1 MSAYGYERPTS
12 PRIAEW
18 GARGRFFER
27 AYSEGTNTGQTFA
40 SMQRSATRAALYDDA
55 RPTMFRILRDAGYVT
70 AQVNARRDDTWLD
83 GGMWADYRR
92 VILDGVD
99 AKTHQKG
106 KPLWDADKVTDE
118 AIEYLSSIPADARHA
133 TWVHYLDPHA
143 PRKKMAPFDFGDSD
157 SDKYDTEVAFA
168 DREVG
173 RLLDWMRDTGRL
185 ENTIVVL
192 MADHGESFGEHGM
205 VQHGNRPYDE
215 QSHVPLVVWAPGIAP
230 SRVATPVS
238 TLDIAPTVLA
248 YLGQSPIPGAEGVD
262 LLGDVPAR
270 PIVVETPRNGVDVTF
285 FAYAVNDGSWR
296 LIYDVYGNTTELYDL
311 ASDPLELHNLADR
324 EPERCAALR
333 AALAR
338 WLDATDSVGP
348 LVLSADEDEG
358 HE

>member
-1 MSAYGYERPTS
+1 
-12 PRIAEW
+12 
-18 GARGRFFER
+18 
-27 AYSEGTNTGQTFA
+27 
-40 SMQRSATRAALYDDA
+40 
-55 RPTMFRILRDAGYVT
+55 
-70 AQVNARRDDTWLD
+70 
-83 GGMWADYRR
+83 MWADYRR
-92 VILDGVD
+92 VILDGVET
-99 AKTHQKG
+99 KTHQKG
-106 KPLWDADKVTDE
+106 KPLWDADKVTDA
-118 AIEYLSSIPADARHA
+118 AIDYLSSLAPEERHA

-215 QSHVPLVVWAPGIAP
+215 QAHVPLVVWAPGLAP

-238 TLDIAPTVLA
+238 TLDVAPTVLA
-248 YLGQSPIPGAEGVD
+248 YLGQPSIPGAEGID

-270 PIVVETPRNGVDVTF
+270 PIVTETPRNGVDVTF
-285 FAYAVNDGSWR
+285 FAYAVTDGPWR

-311 ASDPLELHNLADR
+311 DADPTELHNLADR
-324 EPERCAALR
+324 EPERLAAMR

-338 WLDATDSVGP
+338 WLDSTRSVGP
-348 LVLSADEDEG
+348 LVVSSGEDEG